1 MIQEN
6 ELLMMLL
13 GIGTL
18 VLIWTNYSKIRR
30 FEGVHLFVCA
40 FFFMLTGWVLT
51 ILESMFLYEFFW
63 PTRRHWTTSVPL
75 LKISLESFYG
85 RPPGFTTTKM
95 HGAG

>member
-51 ILESMFLYEFFW
+51 ILESMFLYEFFNFFEH
-63 PTRRHWTTSVPL
+63 TCYLVGSIF
-75 LKISLESFYG
+75 ISCWVWRITHDERYD
-85 RPPGFTTTKM
+85 R
-95 HGAG
+95 